1 MTKSPV
7 VPDPKPGGSRSLQEL
22 SHRLLG
28 FGDDA
33 KAASLAIAA
42 RSALRTIPLLERLS
56 WDKPLRKKMRAALG
70 RTRMPNS
77 AIVLGRDKSFSAP
90 ARVATNTGR
99 SGSTGTR
106 PAGGGE
112 LSEKDEIARVSLPN
126 EAWAQGPEFANPS
139 ISRLVV

>member
-7 VPDPKPGGSRSLQEL
+7 VPDPKPGGGSRSLQEL

-56 WDKPLRKKMRAALG
+56 WDRPLRKKMQAALG

-77 AIVLGRDKSFSAP
+77 AIVLGREKSFSAP
-90 ARVATNTGR
+90 ARARRRTL
-99 SGSTGTR
+99 
-106 PAGGGE
+106 GG
-112 LSEKDEIARVSLPN
+112 LD
-126 EAWAQGPEFANPS
+126 
-139 ISRLVV
+139 RLVRGVACRRRRTLGERRNRPCFPAERA